1 MTCDHRATRWV
12 DGGTDDW
19 TGERF
24 DPVEQ
29 SYSTCED
36 IDVGRFRCTQCGKV
50 EEFRDERLERM
61 TTIVAES
68 RGFARQRH
76 RLVIQA

>member
-19 TGERF
+19 TGERL

-29 SYSTCED
+29 TYSTCED
-36 IDVGRFRCTQCGKV
+36 IDTGRFRCRQCGKV
-50 EEFRDERLERM
+50 MYYTGLWRDFWEKGVPCAGSER
-61 TTIVAES
+61 VKP
-68 RGFARQRH
+68 
-76 RLVIQA
+76 